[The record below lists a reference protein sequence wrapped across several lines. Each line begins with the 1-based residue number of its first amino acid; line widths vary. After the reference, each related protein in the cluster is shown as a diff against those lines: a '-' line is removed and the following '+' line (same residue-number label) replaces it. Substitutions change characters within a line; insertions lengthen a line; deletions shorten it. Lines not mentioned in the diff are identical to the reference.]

1 MWYLNQTV
9 FDQVFTLEKK
19 HRKVISMMHNRK
31 ARAIETVWFVTRL
44 IEKLYPG
51 IVEARWFGSYEEPNV
66 AGYPKVKIN
75 AYHITSKKVL
85 GSWEVDASGEYEP
98 ITVTAD
104 EIVIDIMIGLRRLRQ
119 IETL

>member
-1 MWYLNQTV
+1 MWYLDQTV
-9 FDQVFTLEKK
+9 FDQVITLEKK
-19 HRKVISMMHNRK
+19 HRKVIAMMHNRK

-51 IVEARWFGSYEEPNV
+51 IIEARWFGSYEEPNV

-85 GSWEVDASGEYEP
+85 GSWEVDASGEVEP
-98 ITVTAD
+98 PFICAD
-104 EIVIDIMIGLRRLRQ
+104 DVISDIMIGLRRLARY
-119 IETL
+119 ENF